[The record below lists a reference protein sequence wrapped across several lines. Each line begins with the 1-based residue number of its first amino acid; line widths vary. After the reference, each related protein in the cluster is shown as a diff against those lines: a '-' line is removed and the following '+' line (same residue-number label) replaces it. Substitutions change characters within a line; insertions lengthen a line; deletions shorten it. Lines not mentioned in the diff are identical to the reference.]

1 MAKKGFIGSFFKA
14 LIVAVVVFFI
24 VFFFA
29 PEMSQKY
36 LGTSYK
42 HDKTK
47 VDAAVQDS
55 VSDLM
60 SKAKDAVS
68 KELSDPAVQKQLV
81 SLAKQTGTAFQNQVK
96 DLAEKAADMTA
107 EQKAKL
113 EKTLSDPKTVDSL
126 KKAAEKG
133 GKALEQQIDSL
144 IEAVS
149 R

>member
-47 VDAAVQDS
+47 VDVAVQDS

-60 SKAKDAVS
+60 ESAYA
-68 KELSDPAVQKQLV
+68 LSVPLKV
-81 SLAKQTGTAFQNQVK
+81 GIETA
-96 DLAEKAADMTA
+96 
-107 EQKAKL
+107 
-113 EKTLSDPKTVDSL
+113 SDW
-126 KKAAEKG
+126 G
-133 GKALEQQIDSL
+133 GMH
-144 IEAVS
+144 
-149 R
+149 